1 MENKKITDKTE
12 AKTKAKAKAKKL
24 SAKEKKYAL
33 VMKDQCAFLVDSII
47 SVRGSLPEY
56 VNDDDV
62 RDFAN
67 EQIERLIIDNRPNLP
82 SLGDLR
88 VLLEQSFSETFYNVK
103 VRAGLG
109 KRKPVSSEASL
120 SLTAEQEAMFDKY
133 VDYVDSVIHR
143 IINVKFL
150 PSGIDF
156 EDLQQH
162 GLIALARAIKSY
174 DPSQGEFIPYAKR
187 LIRNALYDTISNYS
201 DKSADQA
208 ISLNAIIDDGKTES
222 EASDMIQGQI
232 AKKTPSMFLTAED
245 EYEVRDI
252 IQVITSIRDKAKGS
266 MKIGIDA
273 FVKCEIEG
281 CPVTDYAESIGKPVN
296 KVSAY
301 KSKARKYLQENAE
314 LRNAFGI
321 KSI

>member
-1 MENKKITDKTE
+1 MGKKVNGKTE
-12 AKTKAKAKAKKL
+12 VKKTNKTNKKL

-33 VMKDQCAFLVDSII
+33 VMRDQCAFLIESII
-47 SVRGSLPEY
+47 SVRGNLPEY

-67 EQIERLIIDNRPNLP
+67 EQIEKLIVDNRPNLP

-88 VLLEQSFSETFYNVK
+88 ILLEQSFSETFYNVK

-109 KRKPVSSEASL
+109 KRKPVSGEASL
-120 SLTAEQEAMFDKY
+120 SLTAEQEAMFGEY

-143 IINVKFL
+143 IINVRFL

-174 DPSQGEFIPYAKR
+174 DPEQGEFIPYAKR

-208 ISLNAIIDDGKTES
+208 VSLNAIIDDGKTES
-222 EASDMIQGQI
+222 EVSDMIQGQI
-232 AKKTPSMFLTAED
+232 AKKAPSMFLTAED

-252 IQVITSIRDKAKGS
+252 IQVIASIRDKAKGCT
-266 MKIGIDA
+266 KIGLDA
-273 FVKCEIEG
+273 ILKCEIEG
-281 CPVTDYAESIGKPVN
+281 CPALDYAESIGKPA
-296 KVSAY
+296 KLVSAY
-301 KSKARKYLQENAE
+301 KSKARLYLATNAE
-314 LRNAFGI
+314 FLSAIGRS
-321 KSI
+321 SI